1 MKSIIA
7 ILVVCML
14 CLTSAYAAE
23 WAEGRSAAQP
33 YAGVPE
39 VDLTQTM
46 GYIMMYPR
54 TRLPASLFCDVL
66 EMYLPREDI
75 ALGEGTLTLYNAD
88 GEAVAVAPFTDE
100 EMVELRPLEE
110 EELSGLMWGGGVCV
124 AVHLPVSLALGE
136 TYYVLAEEGCFT
148 TADGSI
154 PSVAITSPEAWTPV
168 VNGDYGVSALSY
180 SVAPVVEETEEGEE
194 AEEPAEDE
202 AVELEYKMTPEVGD
216 VIHFDLVLGGDAKYA
231 VIYSENESVDFETTQ
246 FSESCHVTGVVS
258 GEELSWGV
266 VFMDGEGDDAQVV
279 DVVAL
284 K

>member
-1 MKSIIA
+1 MKRIIA

-54 TRLPASLFCDVL
+54 TKLPARFFCDAL

-75 ALGEGTLTLYNAD
+75 VLGEGTLTLYKGD
-88 GEAVAVAPFTDE
+88 GEVVATVPFTDE

-110 EELSGLMWGGGVCV
+110 EELNGLMWGGGVCV
-124 AVHLPVSLALGE
+124 EVHLPVSLTIGE
-136 TYYVLAEEGCFT
+136 SYYVLAEEGCFT
-148 TADGSI
+148 TADGKI
-154 PSVAITSPEAWTPV
+154 PSVAISSPEAWTPV

-180 SVAPVVEETEEGEE
+180 SVAPAVEETEEGEE
-194 AEEPAEDE
+194 APAENE
-202 AVELEYKMTPEVGD
+202 EIELEYKNTPEVGD
-216 VIHFDLVLGGDAKYA
+216 VIHFDLVLGGDAKFA
-231 VIYSENESVDFETTQ
+231 VIYSENESVEFETTQ
-246 FSESCHVTGVVS
+246 FTESCHVTGVVA

-266 VFMDGEGDDAQVV
+266 AFMDGEGDDAQVV
-279 DVVAL
+279 DMLAL
-284 K
+284 R